1 MQERQRWLEVAEFV
15 SAEERLQ
22 TVGNEIRK
30 EVVDPNM
37 RLEIQSGWG
46 LARSKSTMACEQWAK
61 EVEERVYELE
71 MEVVGKRRTK

>member
-37 RLEIQSGWG
+37 RLEIQFAEE
-46 LARSKSTMACEQWAK
+46 LARNKSTMACERWAK